1 MNTQKGVLR
10 IRNWLKEIDW
20 KLLVFLLLF
29 LNVKL
34 AVKVA
39 AIIII
44 YLIQPDFKFGFKWKD
59 SRLPLFYPLIFLIAI
74 INLIIYKGFVQVN
87 YDVAFIVGMAHWM
100 LCLLAIHQLK
110 IFTEKQDSYI
120 IYQTIA
126 VFFIFNSLCS
136 FVQITQ
142 IVFETGAINPYRYQG
157 EFQKYFISTGDY
169 IKGITFD
176 TSTTNAALNAFGIIF
191 FLYKRNIL
199 MVLLCMTTLL
209 MAASNLVNILLLATF
224 GALFVFKVDKNQKSI
239 IVVCCLFMAIF
250 FGKISPQNGNY
261 IMETFEKITDK
272 KRVASH
278 QHIKE
283 IPITDKPDYQLTP
296 EQRKEKI
303 ATLYLDSIKRI
314 RYTNYVGN
322 SIEKKETFEFAN
334 YVDGRPI
341 IPQPNIHSAPYQHR
355 YDTNGARKE
364 LLQFISANI
373 EKPTVKKHDP
383 TSSIGKLGGLKQTF
397 NFFKQYPQ
405 KLTTGVGMGNFSS
418 KLAFRTTAL
427 HFAGG
432 YPEKFAYIHPDF
444 LENHLD
450 LHLSF
455 FSKTADKHSIT
466 NSPNSV
472 YDQVISEYGI
482 LGFGVFL
489 LFYAGYF
496 LKSYRKLSYGLP
508 LIGILFSLF
517 FIEYWFEQLS
527 IVILFELLLLLDKK
541 EAPLKLQR

>member
-1 MNTQKGVLR
+1 MNTKNGVLR

-39 AIIII
+39 AIIIVF
-44 YLIQPDFKFGFKWKD
+44 LMQPDFTFDFRWKD
-59 SRLPLFYPLIFLIAI
+59 SRLPLFYPFICLIAI
-74 INLIIYKGFVQVN
+74 INLIIYQGFFQVN
-87 YDVAFIVGMAHWM
+87 YDVVFIVGMAHWL

-110 IFTEKQDSYI
+110 AFTEKQNPHI
-120 IYQTIA
+120 IYRTIA
-126 VFFIFNSLCS
+126 VFFIINSLWS

-142 IVFETGAINPYRYQG
+142 IILETGAINPYRYQG

-209 MAASNLVNILLLATF
+209 MAASNLVNILLIATF
-224 GALFVFKVDKNQKSI
+224 AALFAFKIDKDQKSI
-239 IVVCCLFMAIF
+239 IIACCLFMAIF

-261 IMETFEKITDK
+261 IMETLERITNK
-272 KRVASH
+272 KLIARQQPV
-278 QHIKE
+278 KE
-283 IPITDKPDYQLTP
+283 IPITEQPDNQLTT

-303 ATLYLDSIKRI
+303 ATLYLDSIRKI
-314 RYTNYVGN
+314 RYQNYF
-322 SIEKKETFEFAN
+322 SDSKEKKQSFEFAN
-334 YVDGRPI
+334 YVNGRPT
-341 IPQPNIHSAPYQHR
+341 IPQANIHSAPYQHR
-355 YDTNGARKE
+355 NDTNAVRKE
-364 LLQFISANI
+364 LLQFISEHTKITTASNHHSI
-373 EKPTVKKHDP
+373 A
-383 TSSIGKLGGLKQTF
+383 SIGKLLALNQTIH
-397 NFFKQYPQ
+397 FFEQNPQ
-405 KLTTGVGMGNFSS
+405 KLMTGAGMGNFSS

-432 YPEKFAYIHPDF
+432 YPAKFAYMHPDF
-444 LENHLD
+444 EENHLG
-450 LHLSF
+450 LYLSY
-455 FSKTADKHSIT
+455 FSKTADEHSIT

-472 YDQVISEYGI
+472 YDQLISEYGI

-489 LFYAGYF
+489 IFYAGYI

-508 LIGILFSLF
+508 LACILFSLF
-517 FIEYWFEQLS
+517 FIDYWFEQLS

-541 EAPLKLQR
+541 EALLKQ